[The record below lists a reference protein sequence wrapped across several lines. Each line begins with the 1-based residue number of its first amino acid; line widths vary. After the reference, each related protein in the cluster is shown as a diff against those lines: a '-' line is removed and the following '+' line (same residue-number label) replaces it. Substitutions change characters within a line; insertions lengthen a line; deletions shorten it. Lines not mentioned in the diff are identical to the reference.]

1 MPSIVNHTYL
11 IVDISAS
18 FFYTS
23 SIALQDN
30 CAHILP
36 HLLERSPYYLLYSIN
51 TTNTTNAAGKSSPRR
66 LVLIAMMTAITC
78 ILAPLSIPIPVSPV
92 PISLTNLVLLISVY
106 ILGWKDASISFIIY
120 LLLGLAGLPVFSGF
134 SGGLGKIAGPT
145 GGYLAGFIFMTVIAG
160 LAVDIF
166 SGKRLPA
173 VIGMALGTAVA
184 YAFGTAWLAIQM
196 DLTFIS
202 ALSIGV
208 LPYLAGDT
216 LKIIL
221 AVSAGPMLKKRLRPL
236 NF

>member
-1 MPSIVNHTYL
+1 MNNI
-11 IVDISAS
+11 
-18 FFYTS
+18 
-23 SIALQDN
+23 
-30 CAHILP
+30 
-36 HLLERSPYYLLYSIN
+36 
-51 TTNTTNAAGKSSPRR
+51 NTTNAAGKPSPRR

-166 SGKRLPA
+166 SGRRLPA
-173 VIGMALGTAVA
+173 GIGMALGTAVA

-221 AVSAGPMLKKRLRPL
+221 AVIAGPMLQKRLRPL
-236 NF
+236 NL

>member
-1 MPSIVNHTYL
+1 MN
-11 IVDISAS
+11 
-18 FFYTS
+18 
-23 SIALQDN
+23 
-30 CAHILP
+30 
-36 HLLERSPYYLLYSIN
+36 SIN

-221 AVSAGPMLKKRLRPL
+221 AVIAGPMLKKTLRPL

>member
-1 MPSIVNHTYL
+1 MN
-11 IVDISAS
+11 
-18 FFYTS
+18 
-23 SIALQDN
+23 
-30 CAHILP
+30 
-36 HLLERSPYYLLYSIN
+36 SIN

-202 ALSIGV
+202 ARSIGV

-221 AVSAGPMLKKRLRPL
+221 AVIAGPMLKKRLRPL

>member
-1 MPSIVNHTYL
+1 MN
-11 IVDISAS
+11 
-18 FFYTS
+18 
-23 SIALQDN
+23 
-30 CAHILP
+30 
-36 HLLERSPYYLLYSIN
+36 SIN

-145 GGYLAGFIFMTVIAG
+145 GGYLAGFIFMTGIAG

-221 AVSAGPMLKKRLRPL
+221 AVIAGPMLKKRLRPL

>member
-1 MPSIVNHTYL
+1 MN
-11 IVDISAS
+11 
-18 FFYTS
+18 
-23 SIALQDN
+23 
-30 CAHILP
+30 
-36 HLLERSPYYLLYSIN
+36 SIN

-120 LLLGLAGLPVFSGF
+120 LLLGLAGLPVFSGL
-134 SGGLGKIAGPT
+134 SGGLGKIVGPT

-221 AVSAGPMLKKRLRPL
+221 AVIAGPMLKKRLRPL

>member
-1 MPSIVNHTYL
+1 MN
-11 IVDISAS
+11 
-18 FFYTS
+18 
-23 SIALQDN
+23 
-30 CAHILP
+30 
-36 HLLERSPYYLLYSIN
+36 SIN

-221 AVSAGPMLKKRLRPL
+221 AVIAGPMLNKRLRPL

>member
-1 MPSIVNHTYL
+1 MN
-11 IVDISAS
+11 
-18 FFYTS
+18 
-23 SIALQDN
+23 
-30 CAHILP
+30 
-36 HLLERSPYYLLYSIN
+36 SIN

-145 GGYLAGFIFMTVIAG
+145 GGYLSGFIFMTVIAG

-166 SGKRLPA
+166 SGRRLPA

-221 AVSAGPMLKKRLRPL
+221 AVIAGPMLQKRLRPL
-236 NF
+236 NL

>member
-1 MPSIVNHTYL
+1 MN
-11 IVDISAS
+11 
-18 FFYTS
+18 
-23 SIALQDN
+23 
-30 CAHILP
+30 
-36 HLLERSPYYLLYSIN
+36 SIN

-184 YAFGTAWLAIQM
+184 YAIGTAWLAIQM

-221 AVSAGPMLKKRLRPL
+221 AVIAGPMLKKRLRPL

>member
-1 MPSIVNHTYL
+1 MN
-11 IVDISAS
+11 
-18 FFYTS
+18 
-23 SIALQDN
+23 
-30 CAHILP
+30 
-36 HLLERSPYYLLYSIN
+36 SIN

-221 AVSAGPMLKKRLRPL
+221 AVIAGPMLKKRLRPL
-236 NF
+236 NFYGGSLSS

>member
-1 MPSIVNHTYL
+1 MN
-11 IVDISAS
+11 
-18 FFYTS
+18 
-23 SIALQDN
+23 
-30 CAHILP
+30 
-36 HLLERSPYYLLYSIN
+36 SIN

-134 SGGLGKIAGPT
+134 SGGVGKIAGPT

-221 AVSAGPMLKKRLRPL
+221 AVIAGPMLKKRLRPL

>member
-1 MPSIVNHTYL
+1 MN
-11 IVDISAS
+11 
-18 FFYTS
+18 
-23 SIALQDN
+23 
-30 CAHILP
+30 
-36 HLLERSPYYLLYSIN
+36 SIN

-184 YAFGTAWLAIQM
+184 YAFETAWLAIQM

-221 AVSAGPMLKKRLRPL
+221 AVIAGPMLKKRLRPL

>member
-1 MPSIVNHTYL
+1 MN
-11 IVDISAS
+11 
-18 FFYTS
+18 
-23 SIALQDN
+23 
-30 CAHILP
+30 
-36 HLLERSPYYLLYSIN
+36 SIN
-51 TTNTTNAAGKSSPRR
+51 TTNTTNTAGKSSPRR

-221 AVSAGPMLKKRLRPL
+221 AVIAGPMLKKRLRPL